1 MFKEDTA
8 KYKSQKNKLKASFT
22 QNTLAE
28 KTLTQN
34 SSFQKNSVS
43 IRHGAWLEKNHI
55 SQFAITIIAVVLC
68 FVSLFC
74 ALSFGAADISFVVVW
89 QSVLHSIWPNESAEE
104 VAFMQRIIWEL
115 RMPRAILAL
124 LAGCG
129 LAISGLILQTVTR
142 NPLADPYLF
151 GISSGASLG
160 VVIFIVFTNNIF
172 TVMTPVA
179 AFVGSLV
186 AMLMLMLIAGRRQS
200 QQVESM
206 LLAGVALSFLFGSFT
221 NLLLYHTDPQA
232 VTAVLFWTMGSFSRA
247 LWENLLFPTV
257 VITTCITF
265 MLAYR
270 RQLNAMLLG
279 DESATTLGI
288 NVNRFRMIMLLLS
301 SLITATLV
309 SMCGGIGFVGLM
321 IPHIVRFFISQ
332 GTVFGI
338 LLTALVGGIFMIW
351 VDILS
356 RTLLVN
362 QELPVGVITAAVG
375 SLFFITLLYFRKNRP
390 N

>member
-1 MFKEDTA
+1 MPNSLITKCKVSTA
-8 KYKSQKNKLKASFT
+8 MTAHSQSATN
-22 QNTLAE
+22 
-28 KTLTQN
+28 
-34 SSFQKNSVS
+34 QKFSY
-43 IRHGAWLEKNHI
+43 
-55 SQFAITIIAVVLC
+55 
-68 FVSLFC
+68 VSLTVVTALVSLFSIFC
-74 ALSFGAADISFVVVW
+74 ALSFGAADISFAEVW
-89 QSVLHSIWPNESAEE
+89 RSLFIKQDSELGFVS
-104 VAFMQRIIWEL
+104 RIIWEL
-115 RMPRAILAL
+115 RMPRAILAF

-160 VVIFIVFTNNIF
+160 VVMLIAFTGSVFSGLA
-172 TVMTPVA
+172 PVA
-179 AFVGSLV
+179 AFIGSLL
-186 AMLMLMLIAGRRQS
+186 AMAMLMLIAGRRQS

-206 LLAGVALSFLFGSFT
+206 LLAGVALSFLFSSVT

-232 VTAVLFWTMGSFSRA
+232 VTAVLFWMLGSFSRA
-247 LWENLLFPTV
+247 QWDNLLFPTM
-257 VITTCITF
+257 VISVCITI

-279 DESATTLGI
+279 DESASTLGI

-309 SMCGGIGFVGLM
+309 SLCGGIGFVGLM

-332 GTVFGI
+332 GSISGI

-356 RTLLVN
+356 RIVLEN
-362 QELPVGVITAAVG
+362 QELPVGVITAATG
-375 SLFFITLLYFRKNRP
+375 SLFFLTLLYFRKNRP

>member
-1 MFKEDTA
+1 MFKNDIN
-8 KYKSQKNKLKASFT
+8 KSQKSAGQKS
-22 QNTLAE
+22 LAP
-28 KTLTQN
+28 KKQSLFAHKKST
-34 SSFQKNSVS
+34 
-43 IRHGAWLEKNHI
+43 AWLEKKQI
-55 SQFAITIIAVVLC
+55 SHSGVTILTVIIC
-68 FVSLFC
+68 IFSLFC
-74 ALSFGAADISFVVVW
+74 ALSFGAADISFADVW
-89 QSVLHSIWPNESAEE
+89 HSLWQNED
-104 VAFMQRIIWEL
+104 VGFIQRIIWEL

-129 LAISGLILQTVTR
+129 LAISGLILQMVTR

-160 VVIFIVFTNNIF
+160 VVILIATTGSIF
-172 TVMTPVA
+172 TVMTPIA

-186 AMLMLMLIAGRRQS
+186 AMVMLMLIAGRRQS

-206 LLAGVALSFLFGSFT
+206 LLAGVALSFLFSSFT

-247 LWENLLFPTV
+247 QWENLLFPTV
-257 VITTCITF
+257 VIITCIVF

-270 RQLNAMLLG
+270 RQLSAMLLG

-288 NVNRFRMIMLLLS
+288 NVNRFRIIMLLLS

-356 RTLLVN
+356 RTILVN
-362 QELPVGVITAAVG
+362 QELPVGVITAATG
-375 SLFFITLLYFRKNRP
+375 SLFFLTLLYFRKNRP

>member
-1 MFKEDTA
+1 MENTMSNFDVSNRDGAAQQKLA
-8 KYKSQKNKLKASFT
+8 NQKNNMQIKSK
-22 QNTLAE
+22 
-28 KTLTQN
+28 
-34 SSFQKNSVS
+34 
-43 IRHGAWLEKNHI
+43 HGAWLEKQHTNQSMVTLI
-55 SQFAITIIAVVLC
+55 VIFIC
-68 FVSLFC
+68 FISLFC
-74 ALSFGAADISFVVVW
+74 GLSFGAADISFGDVW
-89 QSVLHSIWPNESAEE
+89 HSLLSNEEDKD
-104 VAFMQRIIWEL
+104 VGFIQRIIWEL
-115 RMPRAILAL
+115 RMPRAILAF
-124 LAGCG
+124 LAGAG
-129 LAISGLILQTVTR
+129 LAVSGLILQTVTR

-160 VVIFIVFTNNIF
+160 VVILISLTGGIF
-172 TVMTPVA
+172 TVMTPIA
-179 AFVGSLV
+179 AFAGSLV

-206 LLAGVALSFLFGSFT
+206 LLAGVALSFLFSSFT
-221 NLLLYHTDPQA
+221 SLLLYHTDPQA

-247 LWENLLFPTV
+247 QWENLLFPTV
-257 VITTCITF
+257 VITACITF

-288 NVNRFRMIMLLLS
+288 KVNRFRLIMLLLS

-321 IPHIVRFFISQ
+321 IPHIVRFFVSQ

-338 LLTALVGGIFMIW
+338 LLTALVGGIFMVW

-356 RTLLVN
+356 RTVLEN
-362 QELPVGVITAAVG
+362 QELPVGVITAASG
-375 SLFFITLLYFRKNRP
+375 SIFFLTLLYFRKNRP
-390 N
+390 S

>member
-1 MFKEDTA
+1 MSNIGQV
-8 KYKSQKNKLKASFT
+8 KSSNSAWWGIKHLNQT
-22 QNTLAE
+22 M
-28 KTLTQN
+28 LT
-34 SSFQKNSVS
+34 S
-43 IRHGAWLEKNHI
+43 
-55 SQFAITIIAVVLC
+55 IAVLVC
-68 FVSLFC
+68 IISFFC
-74 ALSFGAADISFVVVW
+74 ALSLGAADISFADVW
-89 QSVLHSIWPNESAEE
+89 QSITPAQANSEIGYI
-104 VAFMQRIIWEL
+104 QRIIWDL

-124 LAGCG
+124 LAGSG
-129 LAISGLILQTVTR
+129 LAVSGLILQTVTR

-160 VVIFIVFTNNIF
+160 VVILIAFTGGIF
-172 TVMTPVA
+172 TVLTPIA
-179 AFVGSLV
+179 AFIGSLV
-186 AMLMLMLIAGRRQS
+186 AMMMLMLIAGRRQS

-206 LLAGVALSFLFGSFT
+206 LLAGVALSFLFSSLT
-221 NLLLYHTDPQA
+221 SLLLYHTDPQA

-247 LWENLLFPTV
+247 QWENLLFPTL
-257 VITTCITF
+257 VITACITF

-288 NVNRFRMIMLLLS
+288 KVNRFRLVMLLLS

-321 IPHIVRFFISQ
+321 IPHIVRFFVSQ

-338 LLTALVGGIFMIW
+338 LLTALIGGIFMIW

-356 RTLLVN
+356 RTVLVN
-362 QELPVGVITAAVG
+362 QELPVGVITAATG
-375 SLFFITLLYFRKNRP
+375 SIFFLTLLYFRKNRP
-390 N
+390 S